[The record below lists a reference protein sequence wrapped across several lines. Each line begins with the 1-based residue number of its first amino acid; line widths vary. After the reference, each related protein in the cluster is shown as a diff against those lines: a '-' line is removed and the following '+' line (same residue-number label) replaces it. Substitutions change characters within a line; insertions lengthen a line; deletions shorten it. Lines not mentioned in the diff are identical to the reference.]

1 MDIVVNRLQRV
12 VVIRAVVVVPAVVGK
27 VLEIL
32 VVTPTEE
39 SIYSVAE
46 AGGGVNML
54 VACKARG
61 TDSIAYLR
69 MGFPGL
75 GGKDGVLVVFSA
87 ITTSAG
93 RLSSLGWGLLLVS
106 GRRRVLSQTL

>member
-54 VACKARG
+54 VAC
-61 TDSIAYLR
+61 
-69 MGFPGL
+69 
-75 GGKDGVLVVFSA
+75 
-87 ITTSAG
+87 
-93 RLSSLGWGLLLVS
+93 
-106 GRRRVLSQTL
+106 